1 MVEELHSY
9 IQTDV
14 ENLDSLMHELSP
26 TSYCNEAILNA
37 IIRDKNSHAY
47 VIREGSHIVAAGTL
61 CVIHTLEFTNAC
73 IESVAVSTKQRGKGL
88 GRLLVEHMINEA
100 RKMNVHSIHLTK
112 ILSGCQR
119 DRSVASAYTE
129 GINGSKIQACVSV
142 HNICLC

>member
-47 VIREGSHIVAAGTL
+47 VIREGGHIVAAGTL

-100 RKMNVHSIHLTK
+100 RKMNVHSIHLTSNPK
-112 ILSGCQR
+112 RVAANNLYQR
-119 DRSVASAYTE
+119 MGFMKYETNCYVLD
-129 GINGSKIQACVSV
+129 
-142 HNICLC
+142 L